1 MLKNEIPNNLFIQ
14 IYDIKYVFL
23 SFSGSLTYM
32 EEQLCEPMYARE
44 QGQLDPIDKLVCNQS
59 FGIGSWPP
67 FKHDDK

>member
-1 MLKNEIPNNLFIQ
+1 
-14 IYDIKYVFL
+14 
-23 SFSGSLTYM
+23 M